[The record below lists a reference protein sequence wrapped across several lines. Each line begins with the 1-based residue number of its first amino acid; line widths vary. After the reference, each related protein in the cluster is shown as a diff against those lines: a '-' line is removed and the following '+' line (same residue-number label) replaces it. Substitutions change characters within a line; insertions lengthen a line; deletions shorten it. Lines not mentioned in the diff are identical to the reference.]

1 MSSYRIISE
10 VSKLLKQ
17 TLWNGFEGDAALT
30 QHVPDRESIV
40 LMNPSDAADQNNRRI
55 SLWLYQVQENEFL
68 RNKAKSREP
77 NDDTRLRFPALPL
90 NLFYLLTP
98 STNDDVGDQLVLGRS
113 MQIFHDNAILR
124 LDNPDEPEEAEE
136 LRITMCQRDLRELAE
151 VWEALQQPYRL
162 SVCYEIRVPRIESL
176 RTERA
181 QRIADRNFDFEENEA
196 AAGGGR

>member
-1 MSSYRIISE
+1 LSSYRIISE

-17 TLWNGFEGDAALT
+17 TLWNGFDGDAALT

-40 LMNPSDAADQNNRRI
+40 LINPGENPSQVRRI

-68 RNKAKSREP
+68 RNKPKSREA
-77 NDDTRLRFPALPL
+77 NDDTRVRYPALPL

-98 STNDDVGDQLVLGRS
+98 STNDVVGDQLVLGRS

-124 LDNPDEPEEAEE
+124 LENPDEPAEAEE

-162 SVCYEIRVPRIESL
+162 SVCYEVRVPRIASL
-176 RTERA
+176 RTERV
-181 QRIADRNFDFEENEA
+181 QRVEDRTFGFEENETGA
-196 AAGGGR
+196 LR